1 MSWYGM
7 WVPHH
12 KHIVGA
18 LFFVIWYG
26 GIMLSSLLSASINT
40 LAISFLLLLAC
51 YTFLT
56 QSKSKNVEI
65 VFVSR
70 CLFAVFTISTLAL
83 IQFIALDVGGMPGGI
98 LHVYGVVVPAIMVRN
113 DLKRNLPQ
121 HEKVADTGPTIP

>member
-1 MSWYGM
+1 M

-18 LFFVIWYG
+18 LFFIIWYG

-40 LAISFLLLLAC
+40 LAISFLLLLVC

-56 QSKSKNVEI
+56 QSKSKNAEI
-65 VFVSR
+65 VFVSQ
-70 CLFAVFTISTLAL
+70 CLFAVFAVSTLAL
-83 IQFIALDVGGMPGGI
+83 IQFIALDVGGMSGGI

-113 DLKRNLPQ
+113 DLKRSAFQ
-121 HEKVADTGPTIP
+121 HEKVVDVGTTTIP